1 MLSSQA
7 LDTQLVSGIS
17 LGFALIFFVPL
28 LAIAVLFLL
37 YSVFAKKSVLRAAK
51 VLSGL
56 WLLACLPAAL
66 LIVMGHAFNSNTMS
80 PLLVVPIWAL
90 AGLAVLWVPVG
101 LRAVLGIR
109 PV

>member
-7 LDTQLVSGIS
+7 LDTQVVSGIS

-28 LAIAVLFLL
+28 LVIAMVFLL
-37 YSVFAKKSVLRAAK
+37 YSVFAKKSVVRAAK

-56 WLLACLPAAL
+56 WLLPCLPAAL
-66 LIVMGHAFNSNTMS
+66 LIVMGHTFTSSTMS

-90 AGLAVLWVPVG
+90 AGLATLWVPVG
-101 LRAVLGIR
+101 LRAVLSIR